1 MFQLDR
7 TQTIARIV
15 LDHPV
20 AARIFQEHKLDFCC
34 RGNVTL
40 DVAAREEGIDA
51 DRLAATIESAI
62 RERVGSGP
70 GDENVASFGTAA
82 LVARIVDRH
91 HGYLRR
97 TLPYL
102 VQLATKVARV
112 HGDKEPRL
120 IEVRNDVIELRDM
133 LLPHLDQEEEVLFPA
148 LMSRTPDRAVIDREL
163 AAMHEDHLA
172 VGRVLERVRALAD
185 DFRAPSFA
193 CNSYRT
199 LFAELENLEGDTL
212 RHVHLENHALMP
224 RFR

>member
-7 TQTIARIV
+7 TQTLARIV

-20 AARIFQEHKLDFCC
+20 AARIFQEHRLDFCC
-34 RGNVTL
+34 RGNVSV
-40 DVAAREEGIDA
+40 DAACAEKGIDA
-51 DRLAATIESAI
+51 DRLVHTLEAAIEDRA
-62 RERVGSGP
+62 GNGP
-70 GDENVASFGTAA
+70 SDEDARQLGTAA
-82 LVARIVDRH
+82 LTARIVDRH

-112 HGDKEPRL
+112 HGEKEPRL
-120 IEVRNDVIELRDM
+120 VDLRNEVVELRDT

-148 LMSRTPDRAVIDREL
+148 LVARTPDRAIVDREL
-163 AAMHEDHLA
+163 AAMHADHLA
-172 VGRVLERVRALAD
+172 VGQLLERVRRLAD
-185 DFRAPSFA
+185 DFVAPGWA

-224 RFR
+224 RFV